1 MRRAAGYFR
10 YDTTRELNLLNQLWQ
25 LECQVTNF
33 CLPQQKLVS
42 KIRTGAKVAK
52 KYDTAKTPAR
62 RLQQDHPGHLSD
74 QDRAA
79 ITHTLGE
86 LNPAQLR
93 REIASAVDL
102 RVVQVRLVHPG
113 LEVVRDQPGRGLFR
127 RTRTPRR
134 GNGSTPPGPSRSTGR
149 TNMYR
154 EHANTITNACTV
166 CLRPVAGSVH
176 IPRRP

>member
-93 REIASAVDL
+93 REIASTQNQLIHVARQRGPV
-102 RVVQVRLVHPG
+102 PS
-113 LEVVRDQPGRGLFR
+113 QPY
-127 RTRTPRR
+127 TQA
-134 GNGSTPPGPSRSTGR
+134 STPPAARPTGR
-149 TNMYR
+149 QPT
-154 EHANTITNACTV
+154 
-166 CLRPVAGSVH
+166 S
-176 IPRRP
+176 